1 MINKFKIG
9 NLRNAEHYLF
19 LCSVCDI
26 FDKYGIDPDNL
37 GALYVELRECAAEQ
51 KTALTIEEKNQK
63 VSEKND
69 ADNRRDKL
77 HSKLFNY
84 LKSILCDE
92 DDPRF
97 DDAQAVMQIMKKA
110 GNPATLAENAE
121 SAMLEALGN
130 SLEPLKSQLAAIN
143 ALEIVDALMNANNRF
158 IVLEKE
164 CREFAATVKS
174 SKGRSMGEI
183 RKHADGIYRTVINV
197 VNSYAQLATKR
208 ADYSDMIAE
217 MNVLVAKYDHLLMTR
232 KSAAAK
238 RNN

>member
-19 LCSVCDI
+19 MYSVCEI

-51 KTALTIEEKNQK
+51 KSALTVEEKNKK
-63 VSEKND
+63 VSEKNE

-92 DDPRF
+92 ADPRF
-97 DDAQAVMQIMKKA
+97 DDAQTVMQIMKKA
-110 GNPATLAENAE
+110 GNPVSLAENAE
-121 SAMLEALGN
+121 SAMLEALGS
-130 SLEPLKSQLAAIN
+130 SLEPLKSKLAAIN
-143 ALEIVDALMNANNRF
+143 AQEILDALMEANNRF
-158 IVLEKE
+158 IALEKE
-164 CREFAATVKS
+164 CREFAAAVKS
-174 SKGRSMGEI
+174 AKGRSMGEI
-183 RKHADGIYRTVINV
+183 RKHADAIYRTIINAI
-197 VNSYAQLATKR
+197 NSYAQLATKR
-208 ADYSDMIAE
+208 ADYSEMIVE
-217 MNVLVAKYDHLLMTR
+217 MNVLAAKYDHLLMMR